1 MQEYLDIWNEDGN
14 PTGVRCTK
22 DEAHQKGF
30 FHPTVHVWFYTSTPA
45 LLLQKRGANKQTFPN
60 FWDVSVAGHVS
71 AGETI
76 LEGAVREIN
85 EEIGL
90 QLMPTDL
97 ELIDIRKNSNKFSNG
112 IIDCEFQHVFL
123 CKLNIP
129 AQNLKLQTE
138 EVSAVRLFSFEEIEL
153 CQQKKNSEFH
163 IVPADMSYY
172 NVVMNEVLKRI

>member
-1 MQEYLDIWNEDGN
+1 
-14 PTGVRCTK
+14 
-22 DEAHQKGF
+22 
-30 FHPTVHVWFYTSTPA
+30 
-45 LLLQKRGANKQTFPN
+45 
-60 FWDVSVAGHVS
+60 
-71 AGETI
+71 
-76 LEGAVREIN
+76 
-85 EEIGL
+85 
-90 QLMPTDL
+90 MPTDL